1 MQTGRKVFL
10 LVIAG
15 VVTCGMYLFM
25 DDDLGRPDRPIRLDL
40 GPPVYVPVC
49 GDPHRARFTICS
61 GPIRA
66 NCVVDGDTFW
76 FEGTKIRISDIDAP
90 EISEPRCPSERQAG
104 ETAKRRLLELLNE
117 GSFSLNAGWRD
128 EDRFGRKLRVVS
140 RDYRSLGEMLVKEG
154 LARNWDGPRLSWCN

>member
-117 GSFSLNAGWRD
+117 GSFSGRDAGQGGTCPKLGWSPPELVQLNGAMAGRD
-128 EDRFGRKLRVVS
+128 
-140 RDYRSLGEMLVKEG
+140 
-154 LARNWDGPRLSWCN
+154 